1 MTSVRQRRSL
11 PQRHTT
17 PADALSGAG
26 VYAIRNMLTGASY
39 VGAAANVAACFGA
52 GGHLLDGARRHCSA
66 LQAAWNTDGAGAFEC
81 TVLELVAHRAQVPA
95 SVRYWRNT
103 LCSLGLYNASHSR
116 HSGGQAP
123 PHAECVAAG
132 PRSPIHVETPAI
144 HINGATG
151 VQRFITQEA
160 CRVVFQSRPLVHNVL
175 RRVLAEAYV
184 REHPE
189 SHTVMQSIL
198 EDWERH
204 AEP

>member
-1 MTSVRQRRSL
+1 M
-11 PQRHTT
+11 RHTT
-17 PADALSGAG
+17 PADALNGAG

-39 VGAAANVAACFGA
+39 VGACVNIAACLSA
-52 GGHLLDGARRHCSA
+52 RGHLLRAARRHCVA
-66 LQAAWNTDGAGAFEC
+66 LQAAWNADGTDTFEFA
-81 TVLELVAHRAQVPA
+81 VLELVAHRAQVPA

-116 HSGGQAP
+116 HSGLRAP
-123 PHAECVAAG
+123 PHAESVAAEPRG
-132 PRSPIHVETPAI
+132 PVHVETPAI

-151 VQRFITQEA
+151 MQRFITQEA
-160 CRVVFQSRPLVHNVL
+160 CRVVFQSRPLVRNVL

-204 AEP
+204 A